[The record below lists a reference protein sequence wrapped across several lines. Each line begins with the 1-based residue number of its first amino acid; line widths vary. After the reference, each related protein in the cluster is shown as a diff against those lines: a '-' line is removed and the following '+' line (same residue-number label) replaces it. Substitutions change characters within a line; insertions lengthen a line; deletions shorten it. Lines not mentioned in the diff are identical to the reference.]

1 MSSAPKEHYYTPEEY
16 LELERAAEFKSEYYN
31 GEIYAMSGSSPQHSI
46 ISVNLIREI
55 STHLR
60 GKKCQPFDKDMKIGA
75 KQSWFY
81 YYPDASVICG
91 EPTYRDNQQDVC
103 TNPRVIFEVLSPS
116 TEALDRGRKFLQYQ
130 RIESLTDY
138 VLIAQDEA
146 RVEHFTKQKDGSWNL
161 RIVSGLKSKLRIAS
175 IDCTL
180 SLAELFDRIKFP
192 NEKRPAKRSSS
203 AKPTKKT
210 G

>member
-1 MSSAPKEHYYTPEEY
+1 MIAAGQRLYTPEEY
-16 LELERAAEFKSEYYN
+16 LALELIQEHKSEYWD
-31 GEIYAMSGSSPQHSI
+31 GEIFAISGFNLEHCTI
-46 ISVNLIREI
+46 TVNLLCDIGSQTQKSPCQAFTGTMLVATKDLRFFFHPDLIVVCGKPIFYREDI
-55 STHLR
+55 AVL
-60 GKKCQPFDKDMKIGA
+60 M
-75 KQSWFY
+75 
-81 YYPDASVICG
+81 
-91 EPTYRDNQQDVC
+91 
-103 TNPRVIFEVLSPS
+103 NPSAIFEVLSPS

-138 VLIAQDEA
+138 ILIAQDEA
-146 RVEHFTKQKDGSWNL
+146 RVEHFTKKKDGSWNL

-180 SLAELFDRIKFP
+180 SLAELYDRIKFTD
-192 NEKRPAKRSSS
+192 EKRPAKRSSS